1 MGVPVFIG
9 VCQQASSSPTPPPPK
24 TLTIGNMNLV
34 TVAYGNVATSD
45 PEPQAIPNGER
56 LTASLSE
63 ENEFTFERDTLA
75 QFYSGSNPAQQVFT
89 AFQVTYTAD
98 NFDIDDMPDD
108 GSCFIE
114 WKFNNFSSTPSHAGI
129 WPISGNTE
137 GLIIPQNSKIAGIQ
151 WGNNEG
157 LDKSE
162 SFQTT
167 PIVGDVLNLGIPIT
181 TSIISGDETLDN
193 NNTPRL
199 NFIPL
204 AAQKLGEGATT
215 FTLSLKITLKDGT
228 FATGSQIITVPEN
241 AIKENIVSGGATPT
255 VIQVR
260 TQALISTPFA
270 NTTPQTALPIEDQ
283 LICLLDSENEFTAGR
298 NQMIYETSEEESASH
313 SFSVAFDTNGINIED
328 FDEETILRYV
338 ITSGQS
344 AESIGF
350 LSLQDD
356 EPIFLQTVSF
366 IVPTEEYITGRVV
379 QGPQVLLDNDA
390 QFKISTALN
399 ERRWDIRVE
408 FEKAN
413 REILAS
419 PDQTIRM
426 TDTVLNL

>member
-1 MGVPVFIG
+1 MGVPVVIG
-9 VCQQASSSPTPPPPK
+9 VCQQASSTPPPK

-63 ENEFTFERDTLA
+63 GNEFTFERDTLA

-89 AFQVTYTAD
+89 SFQVTYTAD

-114 WKFNNFSSTPSHAGI
+114 WKFNNFSSTPTHAGI

-137 GLIIPQNSKIAGIQ
+137 GRIIPQKSEEGIQ

-157 LDKSE
+157 LDKSQ

-167 PIVGDVLNLGIPIT
+167 PIVGDVLTEGIPIT
-181 TSIISGDETLDN
+181 TSIIRGDESLDN

-204 AAQKLGEGATT
+204 AAQKLGGGTTT

-228 FATGSQIITVPEN
+228 FATGSQVITVPEN

-255 VIQVR
+255 VLQVR

-270 NTTPQTALPIEDQ
+270 NTTPQTALPIADQ
-283 LICLLDSENEFTAGR
+283 LICLMNGENEFTAGSS
-298 NQMIYETSEEESASH
+298 QMIYETSEGNSASH
-313 SFSVAFDTNGINIED
+313 SFNVAFDTNGINIED
-328 FDEETILRYV
+328 FNEETLLRYV
-338 ITSGQS
+338 ITSEEP
-344 AESIGF
+344 AERIGF
-350 LSLQDD
+350 LSLQDE

-366 IVPTEEYITGRVV
+366 IVPTEEYITGREV
-379 QGPQVLLDNDA
+379 QGPQVLLENDA

-399 ERRWDIRVE
+399 NRRWDIRVE
-408 FEKAN
+408 LQKAN
-413 REILAS
+413 GEFLAS
-419 PDQTIRM
+419 PDQRIRM
-426 TDTVLNL
+426 TDTVISL